1 MCGQGVQHRNVI
13 CRDSRGKP
21 SAACNTTWKPVA
33 SQPCTGVKKGCKSSL
48 DDAEKDKKASTKEK
62 EANKEK
68 QDSSNEGNP
77 YRNLSKPITFK
88 CKSHNHILYKLRNSY
103 FHFI

>member
-48 DDAEKDKKASTKEK
+48 DDAKKDTKASTKAK
-62 EANKEK
+62 EANEEK
-68 QDSSNEGNP
+68 QASSDEGNSHCI
-77 YRNLSKPITFK
+77 LSNRITFCSIINIIK
-88 CKSHNHILYKLRNSY
+88 
-103 FHFI
+103 FFII

>member
-48 DDAEKDKKASTKEK
+48 DDAKKDKKASTKEK

-68 QDSSNEGNP
+68 QDSLNEGNP
-77 YRNLSKPITFK
+77 HRNLSNRISF
-88 CKSHNHILYKLRNSY
+88 CSNQYN
-103 FHFI
+103 

>member
-48 DDAEKDKKASTKEK
+48 DVAKKDTKAPTKAK
-62 EANKEK
+62 EANEGK
-68 QDSSNEGNP
+68 QDSLNEGNP
-77 YRNLSKPITFK
+77 RRYLLKRMTFT
-88 CKSHNHILYKLRNSY
+88 
-103 FHFI
+103 FFIICGN

>member
-48 DDAEKDKKASTKEK
+48 DDAKKDKKASTKPK
-62 EANKEK
+62 EANEEK

-77 YRNLSKPITFK
+77 HHHLSNRIIMITFFVHWK
-88 CKSHNHILYKLRNSY
+88 TNILI
-103 FHFI
+103 F